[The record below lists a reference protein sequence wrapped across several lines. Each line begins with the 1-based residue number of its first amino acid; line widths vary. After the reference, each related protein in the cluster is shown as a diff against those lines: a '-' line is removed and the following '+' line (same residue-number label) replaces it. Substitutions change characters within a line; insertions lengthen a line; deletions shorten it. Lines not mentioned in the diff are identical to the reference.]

1 MFIVR
6 FARNLL
12 RNVVRG
18 AAVLTF
24 VAIAGF
30 VLDRVLLGD
39 VSRPE
44 RPQSP

>member
-18 AAVLTF
+18 AVVLTF

-44 RPQSP
+44 HPQSA